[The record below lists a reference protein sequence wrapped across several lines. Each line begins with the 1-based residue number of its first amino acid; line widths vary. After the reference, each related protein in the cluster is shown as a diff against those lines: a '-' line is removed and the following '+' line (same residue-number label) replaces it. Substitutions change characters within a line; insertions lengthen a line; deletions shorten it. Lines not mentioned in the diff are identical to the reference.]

1 MNWYPLL
8 VGLHVALAVS
18 LLAPS
23 LLLPFL
29 LRADATRP
37 RGGLVRRLMV
47 LQGSG
52 GIVLGLAVA
61 VSGAALLA
69 ILGAELLGKPWLLA
83 ALTLY
88 AANLVMAFALARP
101 NLRSLLGI
109 DPAGEQARWQRLA
122 RRQRYLAYAMGG
134 VVGLI
139 GLLMSTKPEL
149 W

>member
-37 RGGLVRRLMV
+37 RGGLVRRLMD

-88 AANLVMAFALARP
+88 AANLVVAFALARP
-101 NLRSLLGI
+101 NLRRLLGI

-134 VVGLI
+134 VVGAI